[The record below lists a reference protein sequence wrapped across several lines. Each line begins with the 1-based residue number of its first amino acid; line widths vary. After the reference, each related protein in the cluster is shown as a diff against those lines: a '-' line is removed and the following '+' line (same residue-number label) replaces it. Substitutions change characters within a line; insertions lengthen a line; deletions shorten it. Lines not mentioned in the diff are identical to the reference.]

1 MISKQLRLT
10 ERQVKK
16 VLAKSKPFFSY
27 GLVLNKIPN
36 RLDYNRYAIVIW
48 AKSVNHNVTRNFF
61 RRRYY
66 EYIRQHIISDTS
78 GSGYDIVCVVKKQTK
93 LDTKDKSSIMSF
105 DKDIQFLFNKAI

>member
-1 MISKQLRLT
+1 MISKQFRLS

-27 GLVLNKIPN
+27 GLVLNKTPN
-36 RLDYNRYAIVIW
+36 KLDHNRYAIVIW

-66 EYIRQHIISDTS
+66 EYARTQITS
-78 GSGYDIVCVVKKQTK
+78 AITTQSYDIACVVKKQTK
-93 LDTKDKSSIMSF
+93 LDRKDKSSIMSF
-105 DKDIQFLFNKAI
+105 DKDLQFLFNKAI